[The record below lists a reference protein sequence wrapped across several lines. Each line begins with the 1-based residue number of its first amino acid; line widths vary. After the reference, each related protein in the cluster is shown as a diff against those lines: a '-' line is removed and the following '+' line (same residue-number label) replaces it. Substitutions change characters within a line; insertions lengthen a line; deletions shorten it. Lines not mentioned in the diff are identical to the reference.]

1 MFINIHKKDQGLVA
15 RLLAIATA
23 TIFCYFLGVEVHIF
37 LHKFFGASEGTGMTL
52 GVISCVGVFLVCAHY
67 IGRYPKTVDY
77 LIETETEMRKV
88 NWPTKAEIMA
98 STAVVIACVVI
109 LSLYIFAN
117 DLAVGFLLEKLR
129 IF

>member
-1 MFINIHKKDQGLVA
+1 MFINIHKKGQGMVA
-15 RLLAIATA
+15 RLAAITIATL
-23 TIFCYFLGVEVHIF
+23 FSYFLGVEVHIF
-37 LHKFFGASEGTGMTL
+37 LHKFFGASEGLGMTL
-52 GVISCVGVFLVCAHY
+52 GVVSCVTVFLFCAHY

-88 NWPTKAEIMA
+88 NWPTKDEVVA
-98 STAVVIACVVI
+98 STGVVIACVVV
-109 LSLYIFAN
+109 LSLYIFVN